1 MWLLF
6 SCCQP
11 QQLDSDP
18 QREICIPDLAASSS
32 AAAAAAVPGVPAAD
46 IVASSSAVANFV
58 ASSDGVAAVDKVD
71 IHLVLDTET
80 KEMLAHHSQVAGD
93 GEHRSRRED
102 N

>member
-1 MWLLF
+1 M
-6 SCCQP
+6 
-11 QQLDSDP
+11 
-18 QREICIPDLAASSS
+18 CIPDVAASSS
-32 AAAAAAVPGVPAAD
+32 AVAAAAAVAGVPAAD

-58 ASSDGVAAVDKVD
+58 ASFVDVAAVDKVD
-71 IHLVLDTET
+71 IHLVLDIET

>member
-1 MWLLF
+1 M
-6 SCCQP
+6 
-11 QQLDSDP
+11 
-18 QREICIPDLAASSS
+18 CIPDLAASSS
-32 AAAAAAVPGVPAAD
+32 AVAAAAAVPAAD

-71 IHLVLDTET
+71 IHLVLDIET